1 MGSGKRAYKA
11 HSEAQHYSILI
22 CQQKMPDSES
32 NAEKGM
38 SLTEKNGS
46 AAATEPTETQKQQL
60 QIQQQ
65 QPQGLSQSSKDDIG
79 VCVVIISI
87 TILAII
93 ITIIKIVLFDISAYP
108 ELFSSGSSSDST
120 TLNTT
125 TIPSAK

>member
-11 HSEAQHYSILI
+11 QSEDVIVYAS
-22 CQQKMPDSES
+22 KMPDSES

-38 SLTEKNGS
+38 SLTEKNT
-46 AAATEPTETQKQQL
+46 AAEPTGTQKQQL

-87 TILAII
+87 TILAVI

-108 ELFSSGSSSDST
+108 ELFGSSSSDST
-120 TLNTT
+120 STPKNNT
-125 TIPSAK
+125 SEKQ

>member
-1 MGSGKRAYKA
+1 MGSDSRAYKG
-11 HSEAQHYSILI
+11 HSSTVRCGIN
-22 CQQKMPDSES
+22 MPDSES
-32 NAEKGM
+32 NAEKGIG
-38 SLTEKNGS
+38 SNGS
-46 AAATEPTETQKQQL
+46 NAEKPEPTETQKQQL

-120 TLNTT
+120 ILNTT
-125 TIPSAK
+125 TTPSTK